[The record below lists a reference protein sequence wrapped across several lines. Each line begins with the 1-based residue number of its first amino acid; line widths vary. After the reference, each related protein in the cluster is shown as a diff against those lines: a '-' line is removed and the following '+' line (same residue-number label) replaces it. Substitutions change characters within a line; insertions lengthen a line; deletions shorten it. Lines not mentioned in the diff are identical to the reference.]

1 MIIGIVLA
9 HGIETDVDGNLWCNI
24 VCQVRCQVVWT
35 AKEG

>member
-9 HGIETDVDGNLWCNI
+9 HGIETDADGNLWCNI
-24 VCQVRCQVVWT
+24 VCQVHCQVVWT